1 MQGTQALYSI
11 ATRKKPQ
18 RRDHRARRLGR
29 DPPCD
34 LIDAMRKSYHEAN
47 GARCADANWVCVGSP
62 MRLVTMPA
70 DDPVEMRGSDG
81 AAHKY
86 IPSAQA
92 VRRLGKSRSSVN
104 VAARAY

>member
-1 MQGTQALYSI
+1 MQGIQALYSI

-18 RRDHRARRLGR
+18 RRDHH
-29 DPPCD
+29 
-34 LIDAMRKSYHEAN
+34 AMRKSYHEAN

-70 DDPVEMRGSDG
+70 DDPVEMRGPDG

-86 IPSAQA
+86 IPSAEA
-92 VRRLGKSRSSVN
+92 VRRWGKSRSSVN
-104 VAARAY
+104 AAARAY